1 MSKTENK
8 LTEGSITKTLVV
20 FSLPFIGSFLL
31 QALYS
36 VVDLLIVSHF
46 AGTYSISGLNIVA
59 QLTDMVL
66 GFAIGFLSGATV
78 LIAQYLGA
86 GKKEDMI
93 KTIQTSFTFILML
106 GVIVTVVM
114 LALVHP
120 VLNLLQTPAES
131 YQEAYR
137 YYVVVMAG
145 VIFIFM
151 YNAIAS
157 ILRGMGDSKHPMFFV

>member
-86 GKKEDMI
+86 GKK
-93 KTIQTSFTFILML
+93 
-106 GVIVTVVM
+106 
-114 LALVHP
+114 
-120 VLNLLQTPAES
+120 
-131 YQEAYR
+131 
-137 YYVVVMAG
+137 
-145 VIFIFM
+145 
-151 YNAIAS
+151 
-157 ILRGMGDSKHPMFFV
+157 

>member
-8 LTEGSITKTLVV
+8 LTEGSVTKTLIV

-66 GFAIGFLSGATV
+66 GFAIGFVLGYVTMDSLTLGICFGASFACLWGSCGVALARGTEIDT
-78 LIAQYLGA
+78 LDFIRRE
-86 GKKEDMI
+86 GKENA
-93 KTIQTSFTFILML
+93 
-106 GVIVTVVM
+106 
-114 LALVHP
+114 AL
-120 VLNLLQTPAES
+120 
-131 YQEAYR
+131 
-137 YYVVVMAG
+137 
-145 VIFIFM
+145 
-151 YNAIAS
+151 
-157 ILRGMGDSKHPMFFV
+157 